1 MPYSWWT
8 AWPRLTPRR
17 PRNALA
23 AGAAT
28 NVIGSDAANSCGS
41 TLVPARRR
49 CSIEGAVQTG
59 CLRTF
64 AAQTLQSPAWF
75 AGKTGGKHQTHLA
88 PRRHRLGQAAV
99 RSRQL
104 GSAPRKQMTMC
115 CGCMGP
121 AGPVSTECDK
131 RGNEV
136 ACRSSRRRRPRTPR
150 TLQVPARSHTW
161 CASIAQQPA
170 QLTPPLVKV
179 VKSAGDGPHAA
190 TISTSSSRMTTS
202 RRSTPFGRI
211 TAAGSKHYAHP
222 SPTRHSDQGH

>member
-23 AGAAT
+23 AGAAM

-75 AGKTGGKHQTHLA
+75 AGKTGGKRQTHLA

-104 GSAPRKQMTMC
+104 GSAPRKQTTMC

-150 TLQVPARSHTW
+150 TLQVPAKITYMVCINCTTTCTADTTIGKGREKCRRWSACSHDIYLIIANDNQPSKYPVRPHHSSGIETL
-161 CASIAQQPA
+161 CAP
-170 QLTPPLVKV
+170 
-179 VKSAGDGPHAA
+179 
-190 TISTSSSRMTTS
+190 
-202 RRSTPFGRI
+202 I
-211 TAAGSKHYAHP
+211 TY
-222 SPTRHSDQGH
+222 